1 MVKALNSL
9 KIDVACYGNHEF
21 DFEEQ
26 HTIKLAKQCNFPWLL
41 GNITNIKTKRILGN
55 GIPYV
60 IKVMPNGL
68 KVGIFGVA
76 GQDWISVLS
85 E

>member
-9 KIDVACYGNHEF
+9 NIDVSCYGNHEF
-21 DFEEQ
+21 DFEEE
-26 HTIKLAKQCNFPWLL
+26 HTIKLAKACNFPWLL
-41 GNITNIKTKRILGN
+41 GNITNIKTGKILGD

-60 IKVMPNGL
+60 TKTLSNGM

-76 GQDWISVLS
+76 G
-85 E
+85 